1 MSSTESMECADRF
14 MESFGSEDD
23 SLLDPGNP
31 EDAEENTSVPTKEPL
46 KFCKLVANWPHV
58 CFGVTLG
65 VHVLFVAVSVGL
77 IVSGYDLFPV
87 DFTTLPLDLRDSVWF
102 RRDLAWRGRYDY
114 GDQVLRHLP
123 ADKQADSWPRAKRS
137 EKSLLVLYDAGD
149 RNIFTKDNLK
159 VMQSIEDSLVKVK
172 GYKDFCQLTKDGAC
186 TPAFSV
192 LRLFDGTLSCLDPVF
207 NDPHFDNIVQ
217 VLYKAYTHDVTKGWF
232 RFALSKTHT
241 INSSYV
247 HVSYTRSIIPFGYPM
262 KGKSYQQ
269 MIDATVNFMERKLKP
284 LLERYLKTEQFTF
297 LYYNEEM
304 MIEDAKLQ
312 GFNDMKLAIGSV
324 IFIFGFILFHTR
336 SLWITILGVFSI
348 LCSFVETNLI
358 YRVVIGYDYFG
369 FFHVLVM
376 FVILGI
382 GADDLFVFWDA
393 WKASELRHFP
403 TLAYRLD
410 ETYRK
415 STLSMFVTSLT
426 TMLAFLVSAI
436 SPLLAIS
443 SFGVFAAI
451 LVVIDYIS
459 VITFFPTIVVF
470 YHLHFENKNL
480 LRCCKGLKCCS
491 HKKHG
496 NASSDHSQSAG
507 DNDDDDQQLLTDV
520 EDAELNFVNS
530 EAAQLHLDSN
540 ANLNETN
547 TSSSTLACIDGDGD
561 RPFENTISFNESPH
575 NHVEASGPMS
585 EACGLALQPR
595 LPHQEPSTEH
605 KDDKVTTTDPVTSH
619 EHSQSLRLNHV
630 KESPDT
636 NPTDSRADGDSDD
649 PDACEAQPEYRWLVL
664 FFRDYYLRFVMH
676 KVCRWLILASLLA
689 IIVVFALSA
698 ARLKPDNQ
706 QVGLFKENHHYTR
719 AFRLASGGFADNMVD
734 TSIELVLLWG
744 VRTRDL
750 SPCSFSSYTCHGRE
764 VFDDTFDP
772 NTEAAQQS
780 LMNLCDTLH
789 NFTHQEAEDL
799 KIRRDIN
806 TGRLKIRCF
815 MRELNTFL
823 KNDAMLSDI
832 DASLPWNRTTLN
844 NFVTALSPHYNI
856 SHFNTS
862 YHHYLD
868 VAVNYWLWDG
878 FRQDDTD
885 DYRSFNSFMG
895 EQATPYTT
903 PLPSLEGVSVGNNL
917 KFIVVAVATSLHYGT
932 LSYVDHIPVVHRWE
946 QFMQNQLSTMPPEL
960 KGGFQIT
967 EVAWHWLFIQ
977 KSLVDNAVLGVIL
990 GVSLTLPILVA
1001 ATCNVINGLL
1011 ATLTICCVT
1020 VCVIGVVPMAGWKL
1034 GVLVSLNMC
1043 IVVGLAVDYVV
1054 HLAEGYHMSHARD
1067 RKTRLKHALERMG
1080 ISVFSGA
1087 CTTLGAS
1094 AFMLFA
1100 QIQFFYQF
1108 GIFMFCTIGFSL
1120 LFSLGLYTTLMGI
1133 VGPEGSTGDI
1143 LTGARWCVTRLG
1155 ACRLTREPETETE
1168 TTGTGRRRTR
1178 RRSYSE
1184 LDMTDDDDMLGI

>member
-1 MSSTESMECADRF
+1 M
-14 MESFGSEDD
+14 
-23 SLLDPGNP
+23 
-31 EDAEENTSVPTKEPL
+31 
-46 KFCKLVANWPHV
+46 
-58 CFGVTLG
+58 
-65 VHVLFVAVSVGL
+65 
-77 IVSGYDLFPV
+77 VSGYDLFPV

-102 RRDLAWRGRYDY
+102 RRDLAWRGRHDY
-114 GDQVLRHLP
+114 EDAVLRHLP

-137 EKSLLVLYDAGD
+137 RKSLQVLYDAGD

-232 RFALSKTHT
+232 RVALSKTHT
-241 INSSYV
+241 INSSYI
-247 HVSYTRSIIPFGYPM
+247 HVNYTRSIIPFGCPVE
-262 KGKSYQQ
+262 GKSYPQ
-269 MIDATVNFMERKLKP
+269 MIDDILTFMQREFKP
-284 LLERYLKTEQFTF
+284 LLQRYIKMDHFTF
-297 LYYNEEM
+297 LYYHEEM
-304 MIEDAKLQ
+304 MIQDAMLQ
-312 GFNDMKLAIGSV
+312 GYKDMKLAIGSV

-336 SLWITILGVFSI
+336 SLWITILGVFSV

-415 STLSMFVTSLT
+415 STLSIFVTSLT
-426 TMLAFLVSAI
+426 TMLAFLVSAL
-436 SPLLAIS
+436 SPLLATN
-443 SFGVFAAI
+443 SFGSFAAI

-480 LRCCKGLKCCS
+480 LRCCKGLKWCS
-491 HKKHG
+491 RKKKG
-496 NASSDHSQSAG
+496 DHFQPAK
-507 DNDDDDQQLLTDV
+507 DNDNDGLSKTL
-520 EDAELNFVNS
+520 FRS
-530 EAAQLHLDSN
+530 
-540 ANLNETN
+540 TN
-547 TSSSTLACIDGDGD
+547 HPTTLQKLQDPFL
-561 RPFENTISFNESPH
+561 RPVGWHCSPGCRTKSHPQNT
-575 NHVEASGPMS
+575 
-585 EACGLALQPR
+585 R
-595 LPHQEPSTEH
+595 
-605 KDDKVTTTDPVTSH
+605 DDKVTTTDPVTSH

-719 AFRLASGGFADNMVD
+719 AFRLASGGFADNIVD
-734 TSIELVLLWG
+734 MSIELVLLWG

-750 SPCSFSSYTCHGRE
+750 SPCSFSNYTCHGRE

-780 LMNLCDTLH
+780 LMNLCHTLH
-789 NFTHQEAEDL
+789 NLTHQEAEDL
-799 KIRRDIN
+799 KIRRDII
-806 TGRLKIRCF
+806 TGRLDIHCF
-815 MRELNTFL
+815 MQELNTFL
-823 KNDAMLSDI
+823 KNDTMLSDI
-832 DASLPWNRTTLN
+832 DASLPWNRTSLN

-856 SHFNTS
+856 SHFNAS

-868 VAVNYWLWDG
+868 VAANYWLWDG
-878 FRQDDTD
+878 FRQEDTD
-885 DYRSFNSFMG
+885 DYRRFNHLIG
-895 EQATPYTT
+895 EQATPHTVLV
-903 PLPSLEGVSVGNNL
+903 PPLEGVLVGNKL
-917 KFIVVAVATSLHYGT
+917 KFIAVVVTTSLHYGT
-932 LSYVDHIPVVHRWE
+932 LSYLDHIPVVHRWE
-946 QFMQNQLSTMPPEL
+946 QFMQNQLSTMPSGL
-960 KGGFQIT
+960 KGGFQTT
-967 EVAWHWLFIQ
+967 EVAWHWLFVQ

-1094 AFMLFA
+1094 SFMLFA

-1143 LTGARWCVTRLG
+1143 LTGVRWCVTRLG
-1155 ACRLTREPETETE
+1155 ACRLTREPATETE
-1168 TTGTGRRRTR
+1168 TTGTERTC
-1178 RRSYSE
+1178 SE
-1184 LDMTDDDDMLGI
+1184 LNVKDDNLHRI